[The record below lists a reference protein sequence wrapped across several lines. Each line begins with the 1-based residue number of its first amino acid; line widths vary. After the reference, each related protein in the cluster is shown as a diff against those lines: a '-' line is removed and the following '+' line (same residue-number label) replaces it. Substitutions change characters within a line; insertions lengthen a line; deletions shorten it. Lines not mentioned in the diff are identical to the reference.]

1 MTPAQTGPVE
11 GKELSHALIALL
23 KGIVD
28 RDADPVLWQ
37 ALMNHEAGVR
47 DYAAILGLELRT
59 VEAEGFAYLVQRQ
72 APEGEQELPR
82 LIPRR
87 PLSYAVSLMLA
98 LLRKRLA
105 EFDAL
110 SGESRLVLSREA
122 IHDTIRLFLAESA
135 NQVKFA
141 DRIDATIKKCAEMG
155 FLRPLKGE
163 SNQFEVRRILKEFVD
178 ARWLADFSSRLEEYR
193 LHAAG
198 DAFSGSGASDDER

>member
-1 MTPAQTGPVE
+1 MTLAEAAPIE
-11 GKELSHALIALL
+11 GKELPHALIALL
-23 KGIVD
+23 KGIVE
-28 RDADPVLWQ
+28 RDTDPVLWQ

-47 DYAAILGLELRT
+47 DYAAVLGLELRT

-72 APEGEQELPR
+72 AQEGETELPR

-122 IHDTIRLFLAESA
+122 IHDTIRLFLPESA

-141 DRIDATIKKCAEMG
+141 DRIDTTIKRCAEMG

-163 SNQFEVRRILKEFVD
+163 PNQFEVRRILKEFVD
-178 ARWLADFSSRLEEYR
+178 ARWFGDFAARLEEYR

-198 DAFSGSGASDDER
+198 GALSGAGAADEDR

>member
-1 MTPAQTGPVE
+1 MTMAQASPVE

-23 KGIVD
+23 KGIVE

-47 DYAAILGLELRT
+47 DYAGILGLELRT

-72 APEGEQELPR
+72 TPEGEPELPR

-87 PLSYAVSLMLA
+87 PLSYPVSLMLA

-122 IHDTIRLFLAESA
+122 IHDTIRLFLPESREPSQIRGPHRRHHQKMRRDGLLA
-135 NQVKFA
+135 AAQGRAQSVRGA
-141 DRIDATIKKCAEMG
+141 AHPERVRGRALACG
-155 FLRPLKGE
+155 F
-163 SNQFEVRRILKEFVD
+163 
-178 ARWLADFSSRLEEYR
+178 RL
-193 LHAAG
+193 AAG
-198 DAFSGSGASDDER
+198 GLPASRSGRCPYRVGSIR